1 MAVGLRPSSVI
12 RHPSSVICLPSSVIY
27 LMNKHLLLV
36 DDDPNIRMMLGDFL
50 VGAGYEVTCAD
61 SGEAALQCMLEAL
74 PDLVILDMG
83 MPGMGGTGF
92 LERITDRLGRT
103 RVPVLVLTARSN
115 LAEFF
120 ANKQIAGFLTKPAD
134 PEELLAEVQRILF
147 MESDLPRGET
157 MVVGEDVRR
166 LVVLA
171 EANAIRANA
180 LCEALGKAGFTVEV
194 VRTGPEAIEAVIARR
209 PAGLILPMNT
219 EGMSADGVLEILRK
233 LPAGQSLP
241 IVLYAAECMPERV
254 CFIDPRNVAKVPG
267 TDGLTI
273 ARVAMK
279 TIV

>member
-1 MAVGLRPSSVI
+1 
-12 RHPSSVICLPSSVIY
+12 
-27 LMNKHLLLV
+27 MNKRLLLV

-103 RVPVLVLTARSN
+103 RVPVLVLTARSD

-134 PEELLAEVQRILF
+134 PDELVAEVQRILF

-157 MVVGEDVRR
+157 MVVG
-166 LVVLA
+166 
-171 EANAIRANA
+171 
-180 LCEALGKAGFTVEV
+180 
-194 VRTGPEAIEAVIARR
+194 
-209 PAGLILPMNT
+209 
-219 EGMSADGVLEILRK
+219 
-233 LPAGQSLP
+233 
-241 IVLYAAECMPERV
+241 
-254 CFIDPRNVAKVPG
+254 
-267 TDGLTI
+267 
-273 ARVAMK
+273 
-279 TIV
+279 

>member
-1 MAVGLRPSSVI
+1 
-12 RHPSSVICLPSSVIY
+12 
-27 LMNKHLLLV
+27 MNKRLLLV

-219 EGMSADGVLEILRK
+219 EEMSADGVLEILRK
-233 LPAGQSLP
+233 LPAGQTLP
-241 IVLYAAECMPERV
+241 VVLYAAECMPERV

>member
-1 MAVGLRPSSVI
+1 
-12 RHPSSVICLPSSVIY
+12 
-27 LMNKHLLLV
+27 MNKHLLLV

-134 PEELLAEVQRILF
+134 PDELLAEVQRILF

-194 VRTGPEAIEAVIARR
+194 VHTGPEAIEAVISRR

-219 EGMSADGVLEILRK
+219 EQMPADGVLEILRK
-233 LPAGQSLP
+233 LPAGQTLP
-241 IVLYAAECMPERV
+241 IVLYAAELMPERA
-254 CFIDPRNVAKVPG
+254 CFIDPRNVSKVPG

-273 ARVAMK
+273 ARAAMK

>member
-1 MAVGLRPSSVI
+1 
-12 RHPSSVICLPSSVIY
+12 
-27 LMNKHLLLV
+27 MNKHLLLV

-180 LCEALGKAGFTVEV
+180 LCEALGKAGFPVEV

-219 EGMSADGVLEILRK
+219 EEMSADGVLEILRK
-233 LPAGQSLP
+233 LPAGQTLP
-241 IVLYAAECMPERV
+241 VVLYAAECMPERV

>member
-1 MAVGLRPSSVI
+1 
-12 RHPSSVICLPSSVIY
+12 
-27 LMNKHLLLV
+27 MNKRLLLV

-61 SGEAALQCMLEAL
+61 SGETALQCMLEAL

-103 RVPVLVLTARSN
+103 RVPVLVLTARSD

-120 ANKQIAGFLTKPAD
+120 ASKQIAGFLTKPAD
-134 PEELLAEVQRILF
+134 PDELVAEVQRILF

-157 MVVGEDVRR
+157 MVVGEDIRR

-180 LCEALGKAGFTVEV
+180 LCEALGKGGFTVEV

-209 PAGLILPMNT
+209 PAGLILPMDC

-233 LPAGQSLP
+233 LPAGQPLP
-241 IVLYAAECMPERV
+241 VVLYAAERLPERA
-254 CFIDPRNVAKVPG
+254 CFIDPRNVTKVPG
-267 TDGLTI
+267 TEGLTI
-273 ARVAMK
+273 ARAAVKA
-279 TIV
+279 IV